1 MTITELDEIRG
12 IGPKTKIV
20 LLKEFKSIRKIKAT
34 SKEEL
39 SKHIGERKAEILIQY
54 FAK

>member
-1 MTITELDEIRG
+1 MTITELDEISG
-12 IGPKTKIV
+12 IGPKTRIV

-39 SKHIGERKAEILIQY
+39 SKHIGERKAVIIIEH
-54 FAK
+54 FSK